1 MVAVTSQVTHSE
13 TWGAVKAD
21 CTMAVAVALRTPLIG
36 IRVSD
41 APVVAGAAGAASAGS
56 ESLDAALGH
65 VVAGDHATDATAAQ
79 RTKINSEIL
88 GQLAHRRLG
97 QDRSG

>member
-13 TWGAVKAD
+13 TCGAVKAD

-41 APVVAGAAGAASAGS
+41 GAPVSGAAGAASAGS
-56 ESLDAALGH
+56 DVARRGPGH
-65 VVAGDHATDATAAQ
+65 VVAGDHSADPAAAQ

-88 GQLAHRRLG
+88 GQLANRWLG
-97 QDRSG
+97 QDRAG